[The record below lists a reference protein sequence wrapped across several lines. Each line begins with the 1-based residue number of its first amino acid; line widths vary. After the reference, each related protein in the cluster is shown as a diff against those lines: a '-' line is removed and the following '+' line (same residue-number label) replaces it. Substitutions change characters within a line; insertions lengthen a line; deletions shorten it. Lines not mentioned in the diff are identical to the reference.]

1 LQQQSPP
8 NRGQT
13 VEELFEQQSE
23 KLFAYLCQHTQLR
36 EDAEDILVETFMAA
50 LAETKFAHLSE
61 TAQVAWLWRVARNKV
76 VDIIRKATSRHN
88 VPLELASE
96 TICEDEARDP
106 EQVALRQDEE
116 REIYDLVYTLP
127 ELQQEIL
134 RLRFGFGLHCGEIAA
149 ILGKRED
156 AVRAMLSRTMN
167 SLRQLYARRSS
178 IAQRNRPD
186 KHGLNEGEGKK

>member
-1 LQQQSPP
+1 
-8 NRGQT
+8 
-13 VEELFEQQSE
+13 
-23 KLFAYLCQHTQLR
+23 
-36 EDAEDILVETFMAA
+36 M
-50 LAETKFAHLSE
+50 
-61 TAQVAWLWRVARNKV
+61 ARNKAA
-76 VDIIRKATSRHN
+76 DAFRKATSRPN

-106 EQVALRQDEE
+106 EQVALKQDEE
-116 REIYDLVYTLP
+116 REIHDLVCTLP

-186 KHGLNEGEGKK
+186 KHGLNEGEEGEGEK

>member
-1 LQQQSPP
+1 LQQQSPT
-8 NRGQT
+8 GQA

-23 KLFAYLCQHTQLR
+23 KLFAYLRQHTQSR

-50 LAETKFAHLSE
+50 LAETKFGHLSE
-61 TAQVAWLWRVARNKV
+61 AAQTAWLWRVARNKV
-76 VDIIRKATSRHN
+76 VDTIRRATSRRT
-88 VPLELASE
+88 VPLEHAGE
-96 TICEDEARDP
+96 TICENEARDP

-116 REIYDLVYTLP
+116 RELHNLVHALP

-167 SLRQLYARRSS
+167 SLRQMYAQRSS
-178 IAQRNRPD
+178 IVQRSRPGN
-186 KHGLNEGEGKK
+186 HGWNEGRMRNE

>member
-1 LQQQSPP
+1 
-8 NRGQT
+8 
-13 VEELFEQQSE
+13 
-23 KLFAYLCQHTQLR
+23 
-36 EDAEDILVETFMAA
+36 MAA
-50 LAETKFAHLSE
+50 LAETKFTHLSA
-61 TAQVAWLWRVARNKV
+61 TAQIAWLWRVARNKA
-76 VDIIRKATSRHN
+76 VDAFRKVSTRRN

-116 REIYDLVYTLP
+116 REIHDLVHTLP

-178 IAQRNRPD
+178 IAQYSRPD
-186 KHGLNEGEGKK
+186 IHGWNEEEGKK